1 MASNDPRG
9 TIGRR
14 VYEKAHHVTVLEEC
28 ERQYGSRSKSKEVAG
43 TVLECIGK
51 KTKTNWS
58 STHVKAVH
66 AIGGGTLKTMELN
79 I

>member
-1 MASNDPRG
+1 MYAKS
-9 TIGRR
+9 
-14 VYEKAHHVTVLEEC
+14 HHVTALAEC
-28 ERQYGSRSKSKEVAG
+28 ARRYGSLLKSKEVAG
-43 TVLECIGK
+43 TVLEFIGN

-66 AIGGGTLKTMELN
+66 AIGGGTLKTVELN